1 MTANNKL
8 NLFYL
13 SLIFFI
19 IFLDR
24 MTKLLMGIK
33 AKNYGAAF
41 GILPGY
47 NILFI
52 SIALIL
58 VMAIGYYIKKAN
70 SKILRLDFSFILA
83 GTIGNLIDR
92 AYYGY
97 VIDVIK
103 IPFFNFPAFNIA
115 DLSNVFGALLLV
127 IFISGKK

>member
-41 GILPGY
+41 G
-47 NILFI
+47 
-52 SIALIL
+52 IALIL